1 MTILQEVLLLAAIIA
16 DIAITIIALFEMIGD
31 YRQDI
36 DIFRVHKKMFDYFRN
51 KKELNLF
58 GTLLPIII
66 ATPFLIDAMWV
77 VLVIIVGIFIKNVIV
92 DAYCKMFKRKDV

>member
-1 MTILQEVLLLAAIIA
+1 MTTLQEILLIIAVIA
-16 DIAITIIALFEMIGD
+16 DIGITIGALLEMIGD
-31 YRQDI
+31 YRQNI
-36 DIFRVHKKMFDYFRN
+36 DIFRVHKKMFNYFRN

-66 ATPFLIDAMWV
+66 ATPFLIDAMWIA
-77 VLVIIVGIFIKNVIV
+77 LVIIVGIFIKNVIV

>member
-1 MTILQEVLLLAAIIA
+1 MTILQEILLTIAIIA
-16 DIAITIIALFEMIGD
+16 DISITIIALFEMLGD
-31 YRQDI
+31 YRQSP
-36 DIFRVHKKMFDYFRN
+36 DIFRVHKKMFNYFRN

-66 ATPFLIDAMWV
+66 ATPFLIDAMWITL
-77 VLVIIVGIFIKNVIV
+77 VLIMGIFIKNVIV

>member
-1 MTILQEVLLLAAIIA
+1 MTTLQEVLLLVAIIA
-16 DIAITIIALFEMIGD
+16 DIAITIFAIFEMIGD

-36 DIFRVHKKMFDYFRN
+36 DIFRVHKKMFNYFRN

-66 ATPFLIDAMWV
+66 ATPFLIDAMC
-77 VLVIIVGIFIKNVIV
+77 LAIIILIGVFIMN
-92 DAYCKMFKRKDV
+92 AYCKMFRRKNV

>member
-1 MTILQEVLLLAAIIA
+1 MTTLQEVLLLCAIVA
-16 DIAITIIALFEMIGD
+16 DIGITIFAMFEMIGD

-36 DIFRVHKKMFDYFRN
+36 DIFRVHKKMFNYFRN
-51 KKELNLF
+51 KKQLNLF

-66 ATPFLIDAMWV
+66 ATPFLIDAMWITL
-77 VLVIIVGIFIKNVIV
+77 VLIFGIFIKNVIV

>member
-1 MTILQEVLLLAAIIA
+1 MTILQEILLLVAIII
-16 DIAITIIALFEMIGD
+16 DVGITIVALFEMIGD
-31 YRQDI
+31 YRQNI
-36 DIFRVHKKMFDYFRN
+36 DIFRVHKKMFNYFRN

-66 ATPFLIDAMWV
+66 VTPFLIDAMGITI
-77 VLVIIVGIFIKNVIV
+77 VIIIGIFIKNIIV

>member
-1 MTILQEVLLLAAIIA
+1 MPTLQEVLLLLGIIA
-16 DIAITIIALFEMIGD
+16 DIGITIIAIFEMIGD
-31 YRQDI
+31 YRQNI
-36 DIFRVHKKMFDYFRN
+36 DIFRVHKKMFNYLRN

-77 VLVIIVGIFIKNVIV
+77 TLVLIIGIFIKNVIV

>member
-1 MTILQEVLLLAAIIA
+1 MTTLQEVLLIIAVIA
-16 DIAITIIALFEMIGD
+16 DIGITIGALLEMIGD
-31 YRQDI
+31 YRQNI
-36 DIFRVHKKMFDYFRN
+36 DIFRVHKKMFNYFRN

-66 ATPFLIDAMWV
+66 ATPFLIDAMWIA
-77 VLVIIVGIFIKNVIV
+77 LVIIIGIFIKNVIV

>member
-1 MTILQEVLLLAAIIA
+1 MTTLQEVLLLLGITA
-16 DIAITIIALFEMIGD
+16 DIVITIGALLEMIGD
-31 YRQDI
+31 YRQNV
-36 DIFRVHKKMFDYFRN
+36 DIFRVHKKMFNYLRN

-77 VLVIIVGIFIKNVIV
+77 VLVLIIGIFIKNVIV